1 MAAVIFILIGLA
13 IFVSGLVVWA
23 TGSRKRAVASRKE
36 ATVDRYGR
44 DGRSDEL
51 DAAAGWTLAGMITAG
66 VGLIFALIFI
76 IMSVF
81 VTNGVGEAKVYTNID
96 GTIAFTQEAPG
107 IQVKAPWQ
115 EYQNFD
121 LFSQEVLY
129 AGAPQG
135 GGPDYSGGT
144 VSGAEVTVA
153 VGGIN
158 GGSTQGFLDI
168 SVTYSIDAESVEEIY
183 SNYRNQERF
192 TKQVIE
198 KTILSTIREI
208 PAQYTAVEFRGEKRA
223 EASDLI
229 LETLNDRLSLL
240 GVQIDFVNIQDIRY
254 SESVEEALRE
264 VENASQ
270 AVQRAEADQRR
281 IEVEAETARI
291 RAQGEADANRILE
304 ESLSDDV
311 LLKLY
316 IEALREAGAVY
327 VVPDGSSPL
336 VTIK

>member
-1 MAAVIFILIGLA
+1 MLPIVFIVLSLVILI
-13 IFVSGLVVWA
+13 
-23 TGSRKRAVASRKE
+23 
-36 ATVDRYGR
+36 
-44 DGRSDEL
+44 
-51 DAAAGWTLAGMITAG
+51 
-66 VGLIFALIFI
+66 VGLFIWSGASGKVAKLEKSGNGYRGDIDDAKTVRWVGRVMVIAGLFFAGLTVVLS
-76 IMSVF
+76 MF

-96 GTIAFTQEAPG
+96 GTIAFTQESPG
-107 IQVKAPWQ
+107 LQIKAPWQ
-115 EYQNFD
+115 DYQDFD

-144 VSGAEVTVA
+144 VNGAEVTVA
-153 VGGIN
+153 VGGVN
-158 GGSTQGFLDI
+158 GGSTQANIDI
-168 SVTYSIDAESVEEIY
+168 SVTYSIDASAVRDIY

-198 KTILSTIREI
+198 KTILSTIREV

-223 EASDLI
+223 EASDEI
-229 LETLNDRLSLL
+229 LRLLNERLNGL
-240 GVQIDFVNIQDIRY
+240 GVEVDFVNIQNISF
-254 SESVEEALRE
+254 SETVEEALRE

-270 AVQRAEADQRR
+270 AVQRAEAEQRR

-291 RAQGEADANRILE
+291 QAQGQADANRILQ
-304 ESLSDDV
+304 ESLSEDV

-316 IEALREAGAVY
+316 IDALREAGAVY
-327 VVPDGSSPL
+327 VVPSGSSPL